1 MSPQK
6 AIIII
11 LILFLVIV
19 IVFSTFY
26 IINKKATNQSIE
38 QSTDNTSVVPTNQE
52 GLSPTQQKI
61 KEIETKTNQ
70 QVEQIVEQN
79 KTATGGITIDAQ
91 RQIEDVINQEIAEI
105 NKLKTPEEKAAELKA
120 QADRQ
125 KLEDQ
130 INSQIK

>member
-1 MSPQK
+1 MTPKK

-11 LILFLVIV
+11 LILFLAIVVI
-19 IVFSTFY
+19 FSILY
-26 IINKKATNQSIE
+26 INKKATDQSIKN
-38 QSTDNTSVVPTNQE
+38 STNNTAITPNNQE

-61 KEIETKTNQ
+61 QEIETKTNQ

-79 KTATGGITIDAQ
+79 KTTTGGITVDAQ

-105 NKLKTPEEKAAELKA
+105 NELKTPEEKATELKA
-120 QADRQ
+120 QADRE
-125 KLEDQ
+125 KLEAQ